1 MCMLLLWSRNCWFLH
16 ELRHH
21 VAEVLYFFLK
31 KKGKLMLNLLKS
43 DQNIEKLAA
52 LFTELPQKFCF
63 DFISENLVAAIIEK
77 AKDGTSLI
85 DFGSSF
91 NVNFDWSIEKFWKP
105 LRLVSLFTQV
115 STFRFFKPS
124 PILKLAISKPSK
136 VTILFNM
143 SKVYGFSSASRSSLV

>member
-1 MCMLLLWSRNCWFLH
+1 
-16 ELRHH
+16 
-21 VAEVLYFFLK
+21 
-31 KKGKLMLNLLKS
+31 MLNLLKS

-52 LFTELPQKFCF
+52 LFTELPQKFCL
-63 DFISENLVAAIIEK
+63 DFISENLVVAIIEK

-85 DFGSSF
+85 EFGSSF

-124 PILKLAISKPSK
+124 LILKLAILKPSK

-143 SKVYGFSSASRSSLV
+143 SKVYGFLSDFKNSLVIGK